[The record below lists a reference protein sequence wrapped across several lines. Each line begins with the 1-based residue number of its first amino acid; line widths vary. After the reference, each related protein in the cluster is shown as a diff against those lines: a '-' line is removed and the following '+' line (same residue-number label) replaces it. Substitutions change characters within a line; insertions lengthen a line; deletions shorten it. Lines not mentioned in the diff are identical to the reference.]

1 MNGGMQ
7 NKPETNNL
15 IRSLKTSLV
24 TAALV
29 AWVAGCATAPVDST
43 SEMPAEAAGLKADQ
57 LMVVD
62 CLLPGQVRQLGS
74 RMTYLTPRRPI
85 KTTASD
91 CEIRGGE
98 YVAFDRSNYAT
109 ALKIWLPQAQEGD
122 PAAQTYV
129 GEIYEKGLGIQADYQ
144 IAAEWYRRAAEQ
156 GFSRAQINLGFL
168 YESGLGVPRDLTE
181 AMNWY
186 RQASGLADGNLEF
199 VSSIEAANRQA
210 KAIEFDRL
218 EAENAELKSQVV
230 ALKSERDTRQAS
242 LQSAEARVAQLKRE
256 LSTQKSAL
264 AEART
269 EAEQAK
275 SAAVTPADPQ
285 LLTRLEEAEREKA
298 RLASRLAAEQLSA
311 REIRLAQERTVAE
324 LDASKRELAS
334 QQQALARAEQ
344 ASSGQATAS
353 EAELAAMQE
362 ELGAL
367 RAEVSERESRIKT
380 LEAEAGEQQIA
391 LARAEAGQRD
401 DGVTDELSA
410 ELQARD
416 QEVAALRAQLAESQA
431 EAERLSGV
439 ESELA
444 DAQAE
449 QQRLTGR
456 IAEQQLT
463 SRQRENARVAA
474 LEKELAEQQAQVQ
487 LQQTELAALESELT
501 QAQVRLESAPGTA
514 VVATIA
520 QGPVIEIIDPPLL
533 ATRGAPEITLRSA
546 VPEIEIIGR
555 VESPIDVLSFRIND
569 RSETL
574 ESNGLFRV
582 KQSVGNAAT
591 PVNLVAIDQDGQRT
605 ALEFVLNPKNS
616 GASRP
621 VVSTAAATKPSINI
635 DGVEFG
641 NYHALVIGNN
651 RYPYMTSLNTAAN
664 DARVVAN
671 LLETKYGFNT
681 TLLLDA
687 DRYTMLSALNKLRE
701 TLTEKDNL
709 LIYYAGHG
717 ELDEVNLRGYWL
729 PVDSEPDSSA
739 NWISNVAVTDI
750 LNVMNA
756 QHILVV
762 ADSCYS
768 GSMTRSSVAR
778 LDTGLTDEA
787 RRKWYQAM
795 NSTRARAVLT
805 SGGVKP
811 VLDGGGGEHSV
822 FAKAFIDVLREN
834 NTVLEG
840 YKLFREVQSRVKTA
854 AASMNVDQEPQY
866 APIKYAGHEA
876 GEFFLLPDSRAA
888 LDQDRLMN
896 LN

>member
-1 MNGGMQ
+1 MNGGMR
-7 NKPETNNL
+7 NKLKTENL
-15 IRSLKTSLV
+15 TRSLKTSLI
-24 TAALV
+24 TAAVV
-29 AWVAGCATAPVDST
+29 AWVAGCATAPSDPT
-43 SEMPAEAAGLKADQ
+43 SAMPEEAAGLKADQ

-109 ALKIWLPQAQEGD
+109 ALKIWLPQAKEGD

-210 KAIEFDRL
+210 KAVEFDRL
-218 EAENAELKSQVV
+218 QAENTELKSQVV

-242 LQSAEARVAQLKRE
+242 LQSAEARVAQLKRD
-256 LSTQKSAL
+256 LAAQKSAL

-269 EAEQAK
+269 EAEEAK
-275 SAAVTPADPQ
+275 SAAVTPADPA
-285 LLTRLEEAEREKA
+285 LLARLEEAEREKA

-311 REIRLAQERTVAE
+311 REIKLAQQKTADE
-324 LDASKRELAS
+324 LDSSKRALAE
-334 QQQALARAEQ
+334 QQQALAQAEQ
-344 ASSGQATAS
+344 AASGQASATS
-353 EAELAAMQE
+353 AELAALQQ

-367 RAEVSERESRIKT
+367 RSEVSERESRIKT
-380 LEAEAGEQQIA
+380 LEAEAGEQRLA
-391 LARAEAGQRD
+391 LARVEAGQRD

-416 QEVAALRAQLAESQA
+416 QEVAALRAQLAASEA
-431 EAERLSGV
+431 EAARLSGV
-439 ESELA
+439 ETELA

-449 QQRLTGR
+449 QQRLTGK
-456 IAEQQLT
+456 IAEQQLA
-463 SRQRENARVAA
+463 SRQRENTAVAA
-474 LEKELAEQQAQVQ
+474 LEKELAEQQAQVK

-501 QAQVRLESAPGTA
+501 QAQVRLDSAPATA

-569 RSETL
+569 RSEVL

-582 KQSVGNAAT
+582 KQSVGSAAT

-621 VVSTAAATKPSINI
+621 AVSTASAAKPSINV

-671 LLETKYGFNT
+671 LLENKYGFNT
-681 TLLLDA
+681 TVLIDA
-687 DRYTMLSALNKLRE
+687 DRYTMLSALNKLRD

-811 VLDGGGGEHSV
+811 VLDGGGGEHSI
-822 FAKAFIDVLREN
+822 FAKAFIDVLNEN
-834 NTVLEG
+834 DTVLEG
-840 YKLFREVQSRVKTA
+840 YKLFREVQRRVKTA

-876 GEFFLLPDSRAA
+876 GEFFLLPDTRAM
-888 LDQDRLMN
+888 LDQDLMAK